1 MAADRALIDALR
13 AALSAEACPENAEP
27 MQRYVR
33 SELPCW
39 GVKTPLRRK
48 RVKEVVDAHPLE
60 GFAAWRDTI
69 RTLWDEATH
78 REERYAAIQLARAR
92 PYRRHIG
99 PGALPL
105 FEHLVVTGAWW
116 DLVDEIASHLVGG
129 ALEADPEAL
138 APELRRWA
146 RDPNVWKRRTAILA
160 QLRRKEE
167 TDTALLEAC
176 LAPNLEPA
184 PTEVRGCGAGR
195 DAFWLRKATGWALR
209 QYARTDPDW
218 VRAYLEEHA
227 DALSPLATR
236 EASKHL

>member
-116 DLVDEIASHLVGG
+116 DLVDEIAWFTGG
-129 ALEADPEAL
+129 AAIGSEGMPALGPLGLSRLAEARRYRCVQSARLGPDAYSLWRRADP
-138 APELRRWA
+138 
-146 RDPNVWKRRTAILA
+146 T
-160 QLRRKEE
+160 
-167 TDTALLEAC
+167 
-176 LAPNLEPA
+176 PA
-184 PTEVRGCGAGR
+184 A
-195 DAFWLRKATGWALR
+195 
-209 QYARTDPDW
+209 
-218 VRAYLEEHA
+218 
-227 DALSPLATR
+227 
-236 EASKHL
+236 